1 VSALRSIVAGLCAL
15 APALAAASLVTI
27 GAQAQSFNPAVRE
40 FLTHCQFDRGWCQN
54 RIEAAR
60 MVVVVQGA
68 CVPEQLTPDRVTTAV
83 IDWLKRNPVPPN
95 DNEESGG
102 ILITA
107 MKGEWPCGR

>member
-1 VSALRSIVAGLCAL
+1 
-15 APALAAASLVTI
+15 
-27 GAQAQSFNPAVRE
+27 
-40 FLTHCQFDRGWCQN
+40 
-54 RIEAAR
+54 

-68 CVPEQLTPDRVTTAV
+68 CIPEQLTPDRVTSAV
-83 IDWLKRNPVPPN
+83 IDWLKRNPIPPS